1 MSDNPNMGLRV
12 EQYLSQR
19 GFRIIFEILIILIFV
34 SFVLLPPINLFITV
48 IRDWGEVYTLIFNDA
63 ILKDTVWQGM
73 LRSISL
79 SFQVAFVVTLID
91 LIIGI
96 PIAHILARYDFRGKY
111 ILDTIIDLPLAV
123 PTSALGFSIW
133 LFWSSNDGLSF
144 LWSGEAGL
152 FDKGPMLLILG
163 HVAFSFSYIV
173 RNLKGVIEEVDI
185 GVEIA
190 GRTLGGSPFSIFRT
204 VTAPMAK
211 EGLIAGGVLAFT
223 RSLGETGASIVL
235 SGVFQTAPVQI
246 VSFMDTFRIPQ
257 TAFLSLILIIVS
269 ITLLVGIR
277 QYARRVGLPQ
287 PIIYPTFERKLS
299 SKPVVR
305 TRNGIVW
312 FFFVF
317 IVLIPALYVVI
328 FLIFNFNGNSVTGD
342 HTGGAIYQV
351 FEAPDRK
358 WRQLGLSLIVS
369 LEVALLVT
377 VINLVIGPPM
387 AYLLVKR
394 KYWGRWRVLL
404 DALVDIPL
412 VIPSSALGFSVFLLW
427 GGLGLNLTSPGLA
440 MIVLAHLT
448 FTYPFSVRPM
458 ISYIENL
465 DESYY
470 EAGRTLGGSDITTV
484 RKVILPLLRNGL
496 FASAILTFTRSMSET
511 GATIIVMG
519 SSRSVPVYI
528 IDLVEQESLA
538 AAAFAASMLI
548 LISFILLLLARYVS
562 KGD

>member
-63 ILKDTVWQGM
+63 ILKDSVWQGM

-427 GGLGLNLTSPGLA
+427 GGLGLNLASPGLA

>member
-152 FDKGPMLLILG
+152 FDKGPILLILG

-427 GGLGLNLTSPGLA
+427 GGLGLNLASPGLA

>member
-427 GGLGLNLTSPGLA
+427 GGLGLNLASPGLA